1 MKKKVLITGAN
12 SGIAK
17 ELIKLLRCEDGF
29 EIYLATR
36 SEIAQENSD
45 LSHFYFD
52 VSDEKSVVELSSNFD
67 ELYAL
72 VNFAGVAISSP
83 IECMEESALRA
94 QFDTNFFGLFKILK
108 NFAQKIMP
116 KHGRVI
122 NISSMASFGIFPF
135 ISPYCSSKAAG
146 DVILNLFSVETGIKT
161 VSIKPG
167 VIKTPFWSSSI
178 KLNEDNFKNFV
189 GKYEKTGEFLIE
201 NAKKNETSGLEPIC
215 VAKVILKAL
224 KASEPRASYTVGRD
238 AKVAQFTKFIP
249 QTLLNKIIR
258 FFLLIRV
265 NKQDFKC

>member
-1 MKKKVLITGAN
+1 MKKKILITGAN

-17 ELIKLLRCEDGF
+17 ELIKLLRCEDDF
-29 EIYLATR
+29 EIHLATR
-36 SEIAQENSD
+36 SEIATENSD
-45 LSHFYFD
+45 LPHYSFD
-52 VSDEKSVVELSSNFD
+52 VSDEKSVVELSLKFD

-72 VNFAGVAISSP
+72 INFAGVAISSP
-83 IECMEESALRA
+83 IECMEEGVLRA

-108 NFAQKIMP
+108 NFAKKIMP
-116 KHGRVI
+116 KCGRII

-189 GKYEKTGEFLIE
+189 GEYKKTGEFLIE
-201 NAKKNETSGLEPIC
+201 NAKKNEISGLEPML
-215 VAKVILKAL
+215 VAKVILKSL
-224 KASEPRASYTVGRD
+224 KAKEPKASYTVGRD
-238 AKVAQFTKFIP
+238 AKIAQITKFMP

-258 FFLLIRV
+258 FFLLARV
-265 NKQDFKC
+265 NK

>member
-17 ELIKLLRCEDGF
+17 ELVKLLRNEEEF
-29 EIYLATR
+29 EICLAAR
-36 SEIAQENSD
+36 SEIASENSD
-45 LSHFYFD
+45 LPHNFLD
-52 VSDEKSVVELSSNFD
+52 VSDDESIINLASNFG

-83 IECMEESALRA
+83 IEHMEESALRH
-94 QFDTNFFGLFKILK
+94 QFDINFFGLFKLLK
-108 NFAQKIMP
+108 HFAQKITP
-116 KHGRVI
+116 KCGRII

-178 KLNEDNFKNFV
+178 KLNEDNFKNFI
-189 GKYEKTGEFLIE
+189 GKYEKTGKFLIE
-201 NAKKNETSGLEPIC
+201 NAKKNEQSGLDPKA
-215 VAKVILKAL
+215 VAKVILCAL
-224 KASEPRASYTVGRD
+224 KAKNPRASYTVGRD

-249 QTLLNKIIR
+249 QTLLNKIVR
-258 FFLLIRV
+258 FFLLARL
-265 NKQDFKC
+265 K

>member
-1 MKKKVLITGAN
+1 MKKKILITGAN

-17 ELIKLLRCEDGF
+17 ELIKLLRREDDF
-29 EIYLATR
+29 EICLAAR
-36 SEIAQENSD
+36 SEIAEENSD
-45 LSHFYFD
+45 LEHYFLD
-52 VSDEKSVVELSSNFD
+52 VSDEQSVINLSSNFN

-72 VNFAGVAISSP
+72 VNFAGIAVSSP
-83 IECMEESALRA
+83 IEYMDEAALRL

-108 NFAQKIMP
+108 NFARKIIP
-116 KHGRVI
+116 KCGRII

-178 KLNEDNFKNFV
+178 KLNENNFKNFV
-189 GKYEKTGEFLIE
+189 EEYEKIGEFLIE
-201 NAKKNETSGLEPIC
+201 NSKKNEATGLEPKV

-224 KASEPRASYTVGRD
+224 KAKNPSSSYVIGRD
-238 AKVAQFTKFIP
+238 AKIARLTRFIP

-258 FFLLIRV
+258 FFLLARV
-265 NKQDFKC
+265 K